1 MVVVEYTKMVV
12 EDTHRRYRGS
22 ILGDTLAAVVVVAV
36 SSLVVDW
43 Q

>member
-1 MVVVEYTKMVV
+1 MVV
-12 EDTHRRYRGS
+12 EDICRRCRGS